1 MNDEPGAGVAV
12 REDAPPETATPAEK
26 RRLWPL
32 LAGGV
37 IAAVIAV
44 TGAVHG
50 LGGRGAL
57 IAAGG
62 LAVAVLAGLVLWR
75 LPHLRRHFARPRGAG
90 RMFRSSRTARRVIGG
105 GKGAGF
111 LSGGKRG
118 KLPGGGV
125 AGKGKGLL
133 AGKGRS
139 GLLAGKG
146 RPGAAK
152 SLLGKGRAGGKALA
166 GKGRGAG
173 KSLTGT
179 AHGIGKRLTGGAA
192 GKGRVL
198 KGLAGRVR
206 GRVTGGGK
214 RAGKLFPSLPGGKG
228 RAARKAAGGTGRR
241 RAAPAAA
248 GARGTGG
255 IWKRARFIAR

>member
-57 IAAGG
+57 IAAGC
-62 LAVAVLAGLVLWR
+62 AAAAVLAGLVLWR
-75 LPHLRRHFARPRGAG
+75 LPHLRKHFARPRGAG
-90 RMFRSSRTARRVIGG
+90 RMFRSSRTARRVTG
-105 GKGAGF
+105 GKGGGF

-118 KLPGGGV
+118 KLPGGGA

-139 GLLAGKG
+139 GLLSGGKG
-146 RPGAAK
+146 RAGAAK
-152 SLLGKGRAGGKALA
+152 SLPGKGRAGGKALA
-166 GKGRGAG
+166 GKGRSAG
-173 KSLTGT
+173 KSLT
-179 AHGIGKRLTGGAA
+179 
-192 GKGRVL
+192 
-198 KGLAGRVR
+198 
-206 GRVTGGGK
+206 
-214 RAGKLFPSLPGGKG
+214 
-228 RAARKAAGGTGRR
+228 
-241 RAAPAAA
+241 
-248 GARGTGG
+248 
-255 IWKRARFIAR
+255 

>member
-57 IAAGG
+57 IAAGC
-62 LAVAVLAGLVLWR
+62 AAAAVLAGLVLWR
-75 LPHLRRHFARPRGAG
+75 LPHLRKHFARPRGAG

-125 AGKGKGLL
+125 ERARRREIPDEHCPRHRE
-133 AGKGRS
+133 AAHWRRGRE
-139 GLLAGKG
+139 G
-146 RPGAAK
+146 PGTE
-152 SLLGKGRAGGKALA
+152 GAGGP
-166 GKGRGAG
+166 GPRHGHGRREARGEAVPV
-173 KSLTGT
+173 
-179 AHGIGKRLTGGAA
+179 AA
-192 GKGRVL
+192 GR
-198 KGLAGRVR
+198 
-206 GRVTGGGK
+206 
-214 RAGKLFPSLPGGKG
+214 
-228 RAARKAAGGTGRR
+228 
-241 RAAPAAA
+241 
-248 GARGTGG
+248 
-255 IWKRARFIAR
+255 

>member
-57 IAAGG
+57 IAAGC
-62 LAVAVLAGLVLWR
+62 AAAAVLAGLVLWR
-75 LPHLRRHFARPRGAG
+75 LPHLRKHFARPRGAG

-118 KLPGGGV
+118 KLPG
-125 AGKGKGLL
+125 
-133 AGKGRS
+133 
-139 GLLAGKG
+139 
-146 RPGAAK
+146 
-152 SLLGKGRAGGKALA
+152 
-166 GKGRGAG
+166 
-173 KSLTGT
+173 
-179 AHGIGKRLTGGAA
+179 GGAA

-241 RAAPAAA
+241 RAAPAA
-248 GARGTGG
+248 
-255 IWKRARFIAR
+255 